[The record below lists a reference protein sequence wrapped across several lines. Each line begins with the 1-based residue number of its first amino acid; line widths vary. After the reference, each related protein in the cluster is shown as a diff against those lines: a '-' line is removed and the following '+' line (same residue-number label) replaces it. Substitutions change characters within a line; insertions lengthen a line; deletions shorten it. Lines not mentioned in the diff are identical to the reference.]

1 MIRKMVTET
10 ALGCAAATESNQK
23 NKNPKTFRFVF
34 SKEFMDVL
42 NDFSKVHQHDDRKVF
57 TESWNIWIEE
67 SEIKPM
73 IENEI
78 SILSHNGFKG
88 DIMDKMF
95 KSARYYF
102 RKKPTEKEP
111 KEKERKEYIGGSP
124 KLLESMDT
132 HIKEELIKTPNIS
145 PANSYINYCI
155 NNQEYIMEE
164 ILLFK
169 SRSIDNTV
177 DADEMKLKLKKT
189 YKNRFYNQK
198 VKLAP

>member
-1 MIRKMVTET
+1 MVTDC
-10 ALGCAAATESNQK
+10 LLVKPESPQ

-42 NDFSKVHQHDDRKVF
+42 HDFSKVHQLDDRKVF
-57 TESWNIWIEE
+57 TESWNSWIEE

-73 IENEI
+73 IENEVSII
-78 SILSHNGFKG
+78 SQNGFKG

-102 RKKPTEKEP
+102 RKKPIEKEQ
-111 KEKERKEYIGGSP
+111 KETERKEYIGGSP

-145 PANSYINYCI
+145 PANSYTNYCI
-155 NNQEYIMEE
+155 NNQEYIMDE

-169 SRSIDNTV
+169 SRSIDNIV

-198 VKLAP
+198 VKK